1 MSKLIVYLKGMFMGA
16 ADIIP
21 GVSGGSIALITGIYD
36 QLIEAIGSIGFDLVK
51 DFFRGD
57 FKKVA
62 KDVNFGFLIP
72 LLAGILT
79 SIFTMARLM
88 NFLLEEYT
96 LYTWSTFFGLILA
109 SSYVIGKQFK
119 LTTLRLLNLVAGGL
133 ISFVIVGLVPVNTPN
148 ALWFMF
154 LSGAIAICAMILP
167 GISGAF
173 LLLILG
179 KYHYI
184 TEIIK
189 DPFHLDHII
198 VLLVVALGCL
208 VGILS
213 FSKVLNYV
221 LDNWHA
227 GTMAFLT
234 GMMLGSLRKIWP
246 YKEVVESKI
255 VDGDVFVV
263 AEQLVR
269 PWEMEGFAFSILFM
283 VIGFLVIIILD
294 LLTSTKEK

>member
-1 MSKLIVYLKGMFMGA
+1 MNKFIVYLKGMFMGA

-36 QLIEAIGSIGFDLVK
+36 HLIEVIGSIGIDLVK
-51 DFFRGD
+51 DFFKGN

-62 KDVNFGFLIP
+62 KDVDIGFLLP

-96 LYTWSTFFGLILA
+96 LYTWSGFFGLILA
-109 SSYVIGKQFK
+109 SSFVISKQFE
-119 LTTLRLLNLVAGGL
+119 LTPLRGLNLILGAV
-133 ISFVIVGLVPVNTPN
+133 ISFVVVGLVPVNTPN
-148 ALWFMF
+148 ALWFLF

-184 TEIIK
+184 TELIK
-189 DPFHLDHII
+189 DPFHVDHILVLI
-198 VLLVVALGCL
+198 VFALGCL

-213 FSKVLNYV
+213 FSKVLRYV
-221 LDNWHA
+221 LDNWHS

-246 YKEVVESKI
+246 YKEVVETKV
-255 VDGDVFVV
+255 VDGDVFTL
-263 AEQLVR
+263 AEQLVK
-269 PWEMEGFAFSILFM
+269 PWEMDGFILSLVFM
-283 VIGFLVIIILD
+283 ILGFLVIIVLD
-294 LLTSTKEK
+294 LLTSKKDK

>member
-1 MSKLIVYLKGMFMGA
+1 MSKLILYLKGMFMGA

-36 QLIEAIGSIGFDLVK
+36 QLIEVIGSIGFDLVK

-62 KDVNFGFLIP
+62 KDVNFGFLLP

-119 LTTLRLLNLVAGGL
+119 LTPLRLLNLVIGGL
-133 ISFVIVGLVPVNTPN
+133 ISFIVVGLVPVNTPD

-154 LSGAIAICAMILP
+154 LSGAVAICAMILP

-184 TEIIK
+184 TEIVK
-189 DPFHLDHII
+189 DPFHLEHIL

-213 FSKVLNYV
+213 FSRVLNYV
-221 LDNWHA
+221 LDNWHS

-269 PWEMEGFAFSILFM
+269 PWEMEGFALSILFV
-283 VIGFLVIIILD
+283 VIGFAVIIILD
-294 LLTSTKEK
+294 LLTAKKEK